1 MDIPFIDLDAQ
12 EKVIGKKL
20 EGAVETVLQHKK
32 FINGPEVS
40 VFEESLAK
48 FANVNNA
55 ITCGSGT
62 DALLLPLMAIGVGE
76 GDAVFVPS
84 FTFVATAEVVSLLK
98 ATPFFVDV
106 DMKTFNIDPEIFI
119 ELNESIQSEVLQL
132 LSIDSLIKIIKRL
145 ESDNAIKIL
154 ENLSKEVKEKVLE
167 KLPPKD
173 KFLLQEGLSY
183 PEDSAA
189 RIMQREFT
197 AVPSNWTVGQTIDY
211 LRENKDL
218 PEEFL
223 EIFIVDNEFKPIG
236 TVPSSRVL
244 RTSRDLKMNSIMR
257 EMPVLISV
265 NMDKEEVG
273 LTFENYNLVSAGV
286 VNKENKLVGM
296 ITADDVVTVVQEEAE
311 EDALRL
317 AGVGDE
323 EITDSVMLKT
333 KRRFNWLLLNLFTA
347 LLATWVISFFGA
359 SIEQMVALAF
369 LMPIVASMGGNA
381 GMQTLAV
388 TIRAIATKELSKS
401 NFNRVVGK
409 EFLIG
414 ILNGIIFAIITAII
428 VQLWFKELNLSIL
441 IGISM
446 VLNMIVAG
454 LFGILVPVSLK
465 KLNIDP
471 ALASSVF
478 VTTITDVIGFLS
490 FLGLGSFYFLN

>member
-1 MDIPFIDLDAQ
+1 MALLKSTGNKKVNLDFNK
-12 EKVIGKKL
+12 E
-20 EGAVETVLQHKK
+20 
-32 FINGPEVS
+32 FINTFSEKIENGNIEFINQTLKDLHEADV
-40 VFEESLAK
+40 
-48 FANVNNA
+48 ANLIENLNPNTRIKLIELEA
-55 ITCGSGT
+55 
-62 DALLLPLMAIGVGE
+62 
-76 GDAVFVPS
+76 
-84 FTFVATAEVVSLLK
+84 
-98 ATPFFVDV
+98 
-106 DMKTFNIDPEIFI
+106 FNINPEIFV

-132 LSIDSLIKIIKRL
+132 LSIDSIIKIIKRL

-154 ENLSKEVKEKVLE
+154 ENLEKDTKEKVLD

-173 KFLLQEGLSY
+173 KFLLEEGLSY

-197 AVPSNWTVGQTIDY
+197 AVPSDWTVGQTIDY
-211 LRENKDL
+211 LREDKDL

-223 EIFIVDNEFKPIG
+223 EIFIVDNDFKPIG

-244 RTSRDLKMNSIMR
+244 RTSRDLKMNSIMI
-257 EMPVLISV
+257 EMPVLISA

-273 LTFENYNLVSAGV
+273 HTFENYNLVSAGV
-286 VNKENKLVGM
+286 VNKNNKLVGM

-311 EDALRL
+311 EDVLRL

-347 LLATWVISFFGA
+347 LLATWVISNFGA

-414 ILNGIIFAIITAII
+414 VLNGIIFAIITAVI
-428 VQLWFKELNLSIL
+428 VQLWFKQLNLSFL
-441 IGISM
+441 IGVSM
-446 VLNMIVAG
+446 ILNMIVAG

>member
-1 MDIPFIDLDAQ
+1 MALLKSTGNKKVNLDFNK
-12 EKVIGKKL
+12 E
-20 EGAVETVLQHKK
+20 
-32 FINGPEVS
+32 FINTFSEKIENANIEFINQTLKDLHEADVANLIENLNPNTRIKLIEL
-40 VFEESLAK
+40 ES
-48 FANVNNA
+48 
-55 ITCGSGT
+55 
-62 DALLLPLMAIGVGE
+62 
-76 GDAVFVPS
+76 
-84 FTFVATAEVVSLLK
+84 
-98 ATPFFVDV
+98 
-106 DMKTFNIDPEIFI
+106 FNINPEIFI
-119 ELNESIQSEVLQL
+119 ELNESIQGEVLQL
-132 LSIDSLIKIIKRL
+132 LSIDSIIKIIKRL

-154 ENLSKEVKEKVLE
+154 ENLEKKTKDKVLD

-173 KFLLQEGLSY
+173 KFLLEEGLSY

-211 LRENKDL
+211 LREDKDL

-223 EIFIVDNEFKPIG
+223 EIFIVDNDFKPIG

-244 RTSRDLKMNSIMR
+244 RTSRDSKMNSIMI
-257 EMPVLISV
+257 EMPVLISA
-265 NMDKEEVG
+265 NMDQEEVG

-286 VNKENKLVGM
+286 VNKDNKLVGM

-311 EDALRL
+311 EDVLRL

-347 LLATWVISFFGA
+347 LLATWVISNFGA

-388 TIRAIATKELSKS
+388 TIRAIATKELSKT

-414 ILNGIIFAIITAII
+414 ILNGIIFAIITGVI
-428 VQLWFKELNLSIL
+428 VQIWFKQYNLSLL
-441 IGISM
+441 IGVSM
-446 VLNMIVAG
+446 ILNMIVAG

-465 KLNIDP
+465 KMNIDP

-490 FLGLGSFYFLN
+490 FLGLGSIYFLN

>member
-1 MDIPFIDLDAQ
+1 MTLPKSTETKKVNLDFKKEFIDTFTQ
-12 EKVIGKKL
+12 NIE
-20 EGAVETVLQHKK
+20 EGNVV
-32 FINGPEVS
+32 FINQTLKDLHEADVANLIENLSPDTRTKL
-40 VFEESLAK
+40 FEIES
-48 FANVNNA
+48 
-55 ITCGSGT
+55 
-62 DALLLPLMAIGVGE
+62 
-76 GDAVFVPS
+76 
-84 FTFVATAEVVSLLK
+84 
-98 ATPFFVDV
+98 
-106 DMKTFNIDPEIFI
+106 FNIDPEIFI

-132 LSIDSLIKIIKRL
+132 LSIESLIKIIRRL

-154 ENLSKEVKEKVLE
+154 ENLSKEIKEKVLE

-197 AVPSNWTVGQTIDY
+197 AVPNNWTVGQTIDY
-211 LRENKDL
+211 LREEKDL

-223 EIFIVDNEFKPIG
+223 EIFIVDNDFKPIG

-244 RTSRDLKMNSIMR
+244 RTARDLTMNSIMT

-414 ILNGIIFAIITAII
+414 ILNGIIFAIITAVI
-428 VQLWFKELNLSIL
+428 VQFWFKEINLSLL

-446 VLNMIVAG
+446 ILNMIVAG

-465 KLNIDP
+465 KFNIDP

-478 VTTITDVIGFLS
+478 VTTITDVIGFVS

>member
-1 MDIPFIDLDAQ
+1 MALVKSGEAKKVNLDFNK
-12 EKVIGKKL
+12 E
-20 EGAVETVLQHKK
+20 
-32 FINGPEVS
+32 FINTFTQNIENRNVEFINQTLKDLHEADIANLIENLNPDIRNKLIEI
-40 VFEESLAK
+40 ES
-48 FANVNNA
+48 
-55 ITCGSGT
+55 
-62 DALLLPLMAIGVGE
+62 
-76 GDAVFVPS
+76 
-84 FTFVATAEVVSLLK
+84 
-98 ATPFFVDV
+98 
-106 DMKTFNIDPEIFI
+106 FNIDPEIFI

-132 LSIDSLIKIIKRL
+132 LSIDSLTKIIKRL

-211 LRENKDL
+211 LREDKDL

-223 EIFIVDNEFKPIG
+223 EIFIVDNDFKPIG

-257 EMPVLISV
+257 EMPVLVSV

-401 NFNRVVGK
+401 NFNKVVGK

-428 VQLWFKELNLSIL
+428 VQLWFKELNLSLL

>member
-1 MDIPFIDLDAQ
+1 MTLPKSTETKKVNLDFNK
-12 EKVIGKKL
+12 E
-20 EGAVETVLQHKK
+20 
-32 FINGPEVS
+32 FINT
-40 VFEESLAK
+40 FTQNIESRNVEFINQTLKNLHEADV
-48 FANVNNA
+48 ANLIENLNHDTRTKL
-55 ITCGSGT
+55 IEIES
-62 DALLLPLMAIGVGE
+62 
-76 GDAVFVPS
+76 
-84 FTFVATAEVVSLLK
+84 
-98 ATPFFVDV
+98 
-106 DMKTFNIDPEIFI
+106 FNIEPEIFI
-119 ELNESIQSEVLQL
+119 ELNESVQSEVLQL
-132 LSIDSLIKIIKRL
+132 LSIDSLAKIIKRL

-154 ENLSKEVKEKVLE
+154 ENISKDIKEKVLE

-211 LRENKDL
+211 LREEKDL

-223 EIFIVDNEFKPIG
+223 EIFIVDNDFKPIG

-244 RTSRDLKMNSIMR
+244 RTSRDLKMNSIMLA
-257 EMPVLISV
+257 MPVLISV

-347 LLATWVISFFGA
+347 LLATWVISNFGA

-414 ILNGIIFAIITAII
+414 ILNGIIFAIITAVI
-428 VQLWFKELNLSIL
+428 VQLWFKEIYLSLL

-446 VLNMIVAG
+446 TLNMIVAG

-490 FLGLGSFYFLN
+490 FLGLGSYFLLN

>member
-1 MDIPFIDLDAQ
+1 MSLVKSIGSKKVNLDFNK
-12 EKVIGKKL
+12 E
-20 EGAVETVLQHKK
+20 
-32 FINGPEVS
+32 FINIFSDKIKTSDISFINQSLKDLHPSDTANLIENLS
-40 VFEESLAK
+40 QETRAKLLEIEE
-48 FANVNNA
+48 
-55 ITCGSGT
+55 
-62 DALLLPLMAIGVGE
+62 
-76 GDAVFVPS
+76 
-84 FTFVATAEVVSLLK
+84 
-98 ATPFFVDV
+98 
-106 DMKTFNIDPEIFI
+106 FNLDPEIFI
-119 ELNESIQSEVLQL
+119 EINESIQSEVLQL
-132 LSIDSLIKIIKRL
+132 LSEDSIAKIIKRL
-145 ESDNAIKIL
+145 ESDDSLKIL
-154 ENLSKEVKEKVLE
+154 ENLESDKKNLVMD
-167 KLPPKD
+167 KLSPKD
-173 KFLLQEGLSY
+173 RFLLEEGLSF

-218 PEEFL
+218 PQEFL
-223 EIFIVDNEFKPIG
+223 EIFIVDNDFKPIG

-244 RTSRDLKMNSIMR
+244 RTPRDYKMNSIMR

-273 LTFENYNLVSAGV
+273 HTFENYNLVSAGV
-286 VNKENKLVGM
+286 VNKNNKLVGM

-311 EDALRL
+311 EDVLRL

-323 EITDSVMLKT
+323 EITDSVLIKT
-333 KRRFNWLLLNLFTA
+333 KRRFSWLLLNLFTA
-347 LLATWVISFFGA
+347 LLATWVISLFGA
-359 SIEQMVALAF
+359 TIEQMVALAF

-388 TIRAIATKELSKS
+388 TIRAIATKELSS
-401 NFNRVVGK
+401 GNFNNIVGK

-414 ILNGIIFAIITAII
+414 ILNGIIFAIITALI
-428 VQLWFKELNLSIL
+428 VQLWFKDINLSL
-441 IGISM
+441 IISISM
-446 VLNMIVAG
+446 ILNMIVAG

-490 FLGLGSFYFLN
+490 FLGIGSFFFLN

>member
-1 MDIPFIDLDAQ
+1 MTLVKSTGNKKVNLDFNKEFISIFSDKIRSSDIQ
-12 EKVIGKKL
+12 
-20 EGAVETVLQHKK
+20 
-32 FINGPEVS
+32 FINQTLKDLHESDVANLIENLS
-40 VFEESLAK
+40 NETRTKLIEIEE
-48 FANVNNA
+48 
-55 ITCGSGT
+55 
-62 DALLLPLMAIGVGE
+62 
-76 GDAVFVPS
+76 
-84 FTFVATAEVVSLLK
+84 
-98 ATPFFVDV
+98 
-106 DMKTFNIDPEIFI
+106 FNIDPGIFI
-119 ELNESIQSEVLQL
+119 ELNESVQSEVLQI
-132 LSIDSLIKIIKRL
+132 LSTESIINIIKRL
-145 ESDNAIKIL
+145 ESDDSIKIL
-154 ENLSKEVKEKVLE
+154 ENLEKEKKDTILD

-173 KFLLQEGLSY
+173 KFLLEEGLSY

-197 AVPSNWTVGQTIDY
+197 AVPSNWSVGQTIDY

-218 PEEFL
+218 PKEFL
-223 EIFIVDNEFKPIG
+223 EIFIVDNDFKPVG

-244 RTSRDLKMNSIMR
+244 RTSRDSKMNSIMA
-257 EMPVLISV
+257 EMPVLIPV

-273 LTFENYNLVSAGV
+273 HTFENYNLLSAGV
-286 VNKENKLVGM
+286 VNKDNKLVGM
-296 ITADDVVTVVQEEAE
+296 ITADDAVTVVQEEAE
-311 EDALRL
+311 EDVLRL

-323 EITDSVMLKT
+323 EITDSVIIKT

-347 LLATWVISFFGA
+347 LLATWVISNFGA

-388 TIRAIATKELSKS
+388 TIRAIAKKELSAS

-409 EFLIG
+409 EFIIG
-414 ILNGIIFAIITAII
+414 VLNGIIFAIITGVI
-428 VQLWFKELNLSIL
+428 VHLWFKEINLSLL

-446 VLNMIVAG
+446 ILNMIVAG

-465 KLNIDP
+465 KMNIDP

-490 FLGLGSFYFLN
+490 FLGLGSYYFLN